1 MTDINET
8 PKYSAEYA
16 ALSHEIY
23 NLTQLLEAKEQE
35 YRASTK
41 VDVYDPFKNPTEY
54 HYYSDD
60 YSQVLPWVT
69 MPEFSI
75 SLEPA
80 KVERKALKRYYGIG
94 GFTILFHFIG
104 SNILAI
110 LLMTVVTVLLS
121 AANPGASAGAI
132 TEYMDRGSI
141 LVSINLLIF
150 LICNVLFGFIG
161 LKWAK
166 ISPSSLIKTR
176 DFNFGA
182 AVQYCLA
189 GVFIWL
195 AAAYISSGIEDIFSQ
210 YGFTT
215 DTVNMDYGQ
224 TGLGFAIM
232 TVYSCLI
239 APVTEELFYRGMV
252 MKVFSKANQ
261 RFAIIASAVF
271 FGLGHGNIPQFMLAF
286 LIGVFMGHIDM
297 KHNSIVPSVIVHIF
311 INSMVTLLSLV
322 EDNVEAVI
330 MADLMLIG
338 AAIAGLVMLIIF
350 RKGNKLPTPTPAQ
363 ARRGFAVAKCSA
375 GMLLAFF
382 LQLIYLI
389 ILIMDTKV

>member
-8 PKYSAEYA
+8 PQYSAEYA

-23 NLTQLLEAKEQE
+23 NLTQLLEAKERE

-54 HYYSDD
+54 HYYNDD

-80 KVERKALKRYYGIG
+80 KVERKALKRYYSIG
-94 GFTILFHFIG
+94 GFTVLFSFLG
-104 SNILAI
+104 ANILAI
-110 LLMTVVTVLLS
+110 ILMTVVTALLS
-121 AANPGASAGAI
+121 VANPGASAEAI
-132 TEYMDRGSI
+132 SQYMDRGAI
-141 LVSINLLIF
+141 FVSINMLIY
-150 LICNVLFGFIG
+150 LICNVLFGFVG

-166 ISPSSLIKTR
+166 ISPSTLIRTR

-189 GVFIWL
+189 GVFIWM
-195 AAAYISSGIEDIFSQ
+195 AAGYISSGIEDIFSQ

-215 DTVNMDYGQ
+215 ETMDMDYGN

-232 TVYSCLI
+232 TIYSCLI
-239 APVTEELFYRGMV
+239 APVTEEIFYRGMV
-252 MKVFSKANQ
+252 MKVFAKANQ

-311 INSMVTLLSLV
+311 INSMVTLLSLADGSTEV
-322 EDNVEAVI
+322 II
-330 MADLMLIG
+330 MANLLLLAAMVVGLIMLIF
-338 AAIAGLVMLIIF
+338 F
-350 RKGNKLPTPTPAQ
+350 RKENKLPTPTPAQ
-363 ARRGFAVAKCSA
+363 ARRGFAVAKTSI
-375 GMLLAFF
+375 GVLLAFF
-382 LQLIYLI
+382 LQLFYLI
-389 ILIMDTKV
+389 LLIMMTKT

>member
-8 PKYSAEYA
+8 PQYSAEYA
-16 ALSHEIY
+16 ALNHEIY
-23 NLTQLLEAKEQE
+23 NLTQLLEAKERE

-54 HYYSDD
+54 HYYNDD

-94 GFTILFHFIG
+94 GFTILFSFIG
-104 SNILAI
+104 SNILAFI
-110 LLMTVVTVLLS
+110 LMAVVTAVLR
-121 AANPGASAGAI
+121 AVNPGASSEAVSQ
-132 TEYMDRGSI
+132 YMDRGAI
-141 LVSINLLIF
+141 FVSINMLIY
-150 LICNVLFGFIG
+150 LTCNVLFGFIG

-166 ISPSSLIKTR
+166 ISPSTLIRTR
-176 DFNFGA
+176 DFNFSA

-195 AAAYISSGIEDIFSQ
+195 AAGYISSGIEDIFSQ

-215 DTVNMDYGQ
+215 DTISSDYGE

-252 MKVFSKANQ
+252 MKVFAKANQ
-261 RFAIIASAVF
+261 RFAIVASAVF

-311 INSMVTLLSLV
+311 INSMVTLLSLAT
-322 EDNVEAVI
+322 DNVEVVI
-330 MADLMLIG
+330 LTNLALIG
-338 AAIAGLVMLIIF
+338 AALAGFVMLIIF
-350 RKGNKLPTPTPAQ
+350 RMGNKLPTPTPAQ
-363 ARRGFAVAKCSA
+363 ARRGFALAKTSI
-375 GMLLAFF
+375 GVVLAFS
-382 LQLIYLI
+382 LQLAYLI
-389 ILIMDTKV
+389 LLISMTET